1 MYYIIISIYTIYLCT
16 STIYIAYY
24 ILSGTIYQSP
34 ELLELLR
41 TKIWKANTHMMES
54 YTIILQEMNEN
65 NENNGNELDVRNSN
79 SGSISVGSSS
89 SASVNYFRETPHFD
103 NITDDIDAYVN
114 I

>member
-1 MYYIIISIYTIYLCT
+1 
-16 STIYIAYY
+16 
-24 ILSGTIYQSP
+24 
-34 ELLELLR
+34 
-41 TKIWKANTHMMES
+41 MMES

-65 NENNGNELDVRNSN
+65 NENELDVRNSN
-79 SGSISVGSSS
+79 SGSSRSISVGSSS